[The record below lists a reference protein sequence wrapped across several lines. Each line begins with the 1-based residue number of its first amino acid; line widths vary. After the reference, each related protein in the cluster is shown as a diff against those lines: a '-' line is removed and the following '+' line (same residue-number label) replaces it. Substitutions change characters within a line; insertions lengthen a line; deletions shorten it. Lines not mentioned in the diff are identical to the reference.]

1 MTITDAPT
9 HPNLFTFRGRGDD
22 VLVLSNREKFQPV
35 ITESIIQGHLSL
47 EGSLVVGTGRFQ
59 PALVIEPKVHPANAE
74 AFIEEIWPIVQ
85 RANQEAAAHGKI
97 FRGKI
102 ILTTPDKPFIRA
114 GKGSV
119 TRPKSTALYADEIE
133 ALFSDSVGEKELGVL
148 SQEQVQDTAAPKASL
163 GAYVRSILPDLP
175 EGVNGDKDDFFAH
188 GLDSVQTIELAS
200 GLRALLHPHLKPSDL
215 STVAAKAIYAIS
227 TVDSLAEYIKGLLRM
242 TTGTGGDVATKRAA
256 RMSAMLDKYST
267 GLPKA
272 KNGAMQTKGAAHT
285 NGISRANG
293 VAHING
299 TSPALCIV
307 LTGST
312 GSLGTQL
319 LKPLIIDPQASKVV
333 CLNRADNALQRTQ
346 DAFAQR
352 TVKADLSK
360 AEFHEA
366 QFADV
371 RFGLS
376 TEAYDTL
383 RDEGDVVIHN
393 AWTVNSNQSLES
405 FEGTYS

>member
-1 MTITDAPT
+1 M
-9 HPNLFTFRGRGDD
+9 
-22 VLVLSNREKFQPV
+22 LVLSNREKFQPV
-35 ITESIIQGHLSL
+35 ITESIIQGHPSI
-47 EGSLVVGTGRFQ
+47 EGALVVGTGRFQ
-59 PALVIEPKVHPANAE
+59 PALVIEPKVHPADAE

-133 ALFSDSVGEKELGVL
+133 ALFSDSVGDKELGVL
-148 SQEQVQDTAAPKASL
+148 SPEQVQDTAALKASL

-175 EGVNGDKDDFFAH
+175 EGADGDKDDLFAH

-200 GLRALLHPHLKPSDL
+200 GLRAMLHPHLNPSDL
-215 STVAAKAIYAIS
+215 STVAAKAIYTIS
-227 TVDSLAEYIKGLLRM
+227 TVDSLAEYIKGLLGM
-242 TTGTGGDVATKRAA
+242 TTGTGGDVAMKRAA

-272 KNGAMQTKGAAHT
+272 KNSAMQTKGAAHT

-299 TSPALCIV
+299 TSPMLCVV

-319 LKPLIIDPQASKVV
+319 LQPLIIDPQVSKVV
-333 CLNRADNALQRTQ
+333 CLNCADNALQRTQ

-352 TVKADLSK
+352 TVKVDLSK
-360 AEFHEA
+360 AEFHKA

-371 RFGLS
+371 SFGLS

-393 AWTVNSNQSLES
+393 AWTINSNQSLES
-405 FEGTYS
+405 FEGTYSEKKLPTAAKT